1 MLTIAVLLTELAAG
15 CCKFTKAL
23 LIWRKKRSIIKTKN
37 YKNNIAIYRMGK
49 EVIRFG
55 NIEVEKHKFHQY
67 KSQFW

>member
-1 MLTIAVLLTELAAG
+1 MLTIAMLLTKLAAG

-23 LIWRKKRSIIKTKN
+23 LIWPKKISIIKTKD
-37 YKNNIAIYRMGK
+37 YKNNIVIYRLGK

-55 NIEVEKHKFHQY
+55 NIKVEKHKFHQH